1 MSRLALHL
9 RGLSRFLACLGLA
22 AEAFTLCAQPTPQ
35 PVWDIHPSPDE
46 SGIYFAGPEVA
57 APRLLRMM
65 SAVYPTNNSSAKSAQ
80 GMTVLAM
87 VIGANGAPD
96 HIQVLHSHGDAYDQ
110 AAIAAVHQST
120 FAPSKLGNKPV
131 PVWIDVRV
139 VFRSNL
145 ARAFPEVLI
154 TERDLPSPGESFF
167 LDKHEHPRSYTPP
180 VPIHTV
186 DADFTDPFSRD
197 PFVQVARLTVT
208 VGTDGSPQH
217 VQIRRGLGFGL
228 DKKAIAAVEHYRF
241 LPATK
246 HGQPIVDT
254 ADVTVDFA
262 KF

>member
-1 MSRLALHL
+1 MRRLALYPRVLNHL
-9 RGLSRFLACLGLA
+9 PAGLILASVA
-22 AEAFTLCAQPTPQ
+22 STLCAQPAPQ
-35 PVWDIHPSPDE
+35 AIWVTHPSPDE
-46 SGIYFAGPEVA
+46 SGIYYAGPEVT

-65 SAVYPTNNSSAKSAQ
+65 SAAYPTSTPSKGTQ

-87 VIGANGAPD
+87 VINANGAPD
-96 HIQVLHSHGDAYDQ
+96 HIQILRSHGDAYDQ
-110 AAIAAVHQST
+110 TAIAAVQQST
-120 FAPSKLGNKPV
+120 FAPGKLGDKPV

-139 VFRSNL
+139 VFRSNHT
-145 ARAFPEVLI
+145 RAFPEVLI

-197 PFVQVARLTVT
+197 PFVQVARLTVI

-254 ADVTVDFA
+254 ADVSVDFA